1 MDQGDPYLWKTDQ
14 GGVTT
19 LKDKLLSVI
28 RNPNLNLVIN
38 LLMLLLN
45 GGACVSQFLI
55 ANLVLANIL
64 LMSTLSCV
72 TAVLYWV
79 FVVYDNRRKSSR
91 D

>member
-1 MDQGDPYLWKTDQ
+1 MGQGYPYLWKTNQ

-19 LKDKLLSVI
+19 LKNKFLSVI

-45 GGACVSQFLI
+45 GGACVSQFLVG
-55 ANLVLANIL
+55 NFVLANIL
-64 LMSTLSCV
+64 LMSTFSCV